1 MSVIESRLRAA
12 RQRPQYVSIRQRSR
26 RTPHRRSSLD
36 SPIRLIAPVHGLTLP
51 TLQGVKDRFAFSFG
65 SDAALPLARALIE
78 KGLLDKE
85 HLQAASSPVSA
96 LEAALGDLVGNNS
109 SQCKDEF
116 DVTVCISD
124 CLDDYKNPENAL
136 FFVWNHS
143 FDPQYIPLR
152 PVFERL
158 EGNPCREPLMG
169 SLYQWLYQSAS
180 RVVDVFG
187 FDEAKNVHA
196 WRKECYTEAR
206 ENGEDVDLEG
216 EVEAADPAKVVS
228 YIRSSEK
235 LLFKGKKAA
244 DCIESISDAGLRSAF
259 TQAYRLYVASREI
272 KLPKM
277 SEACQRILDDAAHY
291 MDASPVPALGISHY
305 RDDPI
310 VAWFDEFCQEQFE
323 TGASCRAPILLC
335 FRSDDTDFFLQIV
348 EALPAMVRTV
358 SGLSRWVRFAQ
369 ELENASDYG
378 NREQA

>member
-1 MSVIESRLRAA
+1 MPVSENRLRTA
-12 RQRPQYVSIRQRSR
+12 RQRPKHVSIRQRSR
-26 RTPHRRSSLD
+26 RTPLRRSRLD
-36 SPIRLIAPVHGLTLP
+36 SSIRLIAPAHSLTLP
-51 TLQGVKDRFAFSFG
+51 TLQGVKDRLAFSFG

-78 KGLLDKE
+78 KGSLGKQ

-96 LEAALGDLVGNNS
+96 LQAALGDFVGGNFGQS
-109 SQCKDEF
+109 KDEF

-124 CLDDYKNPENAL
+124 CLDDYKKPENVL

-143 FDPQYIPLR
+143 FHPQYIPLR
-152 PVFERL
+152 PVFEKL
-158 EGNPCREPLMG
+158 EGNPHQVRLMG

-180 RVVDVFG
+180 RIFDVFG
-187 FDEAKNVHA
+187 FAEAKNVHA
-196 WRKECYTEAR
+196 WRRECYTEAR

-216 EVEAADPAKVVS
+216 EVEVAHPEKVVS
-228 YIRSSEK
+228 YIRKSEK
-235 LLFKGKKAA
+235 LALEGNRATECF
-244 DCIESISDAGLRSAF
+244 ESISNPSLRSAF
-259 TQAYRLYVASREI
+259 NEAYGLYVASGEI

-277 SEACQRILDDAAHY
+277 SEECQRVLDDAAYY
-291 MDASPVPALGISHY
+291 MDAYPIPALGISHW

-323 TGASCRAPILLC
+323 SGASCRAPIMLC
-335 FRSDDTDFFLQIV
+335 FRPDDIDLFLQIV

-358 SGLSRWVRFAQ
+358 GGLSKWVRFAQ

>member
-12 RQRPQYVSIRQRSR
+12 RQRPQCVPLRQRSR
-26 RTPHRRSSLD
+26 RTAHRRSRLD
-36 SPIRLIAPVHGLTLP
+36 SSIRLIAPAHGLTLP
-51 TLQGVKDRFAFSFG
+51 TLDRVKERFAFSFG

-78 KGLLDKE
+78 KGLLRNE

-96 LEAALGDLVGNNS
+96 LEAALGDFVGRNFGQS
-109 SQCKDEF
+109 KDEF

-124 CLDDYKNPENAL
+124 CLEDYKKPENLL
-136 FFVWNHS
+136 FFIWNHS

-152 PVFERL
+152 PVLERL
-158 EGNPCREPLMG
+158 EGNPYREPLMG
-169 SLYQWLYQSAS
+169 SLYHWLYQSAS
-180 RVVDVFG
+180 RIFDVFG
-187 FDEAKNVHA
+187 LDEAKNVYA

-216 EVEAADPAKVVS
+216 EVEAANPAQVVT
-228 YIRSSEK
+228 YIRKSGKIVLKS
-235 LLFKGKKAA
+235 KKAT
-244 DCIESISDAGLRSAF
+244 DCIESISDPDLRAAF
-259 TQAYRLYVASREI
+259 NQAYGLYVASREI

-277 SEACQRILDDAAHY
+277 SDECRRVLDDAAYY
-291 MDASPVPALGISHY
+291 MDAYPIPALGISHW

-323 TGASCRAPILLC
+323 NGASCRAPILLC
-335 FRSDDTDFFLQIV
+335 FRPDDADFFLQIV

-358 SGLSRWVRFAQ
+358 GGLSEWVRFAQ

-378 NREQA
+378 DRNQA